1 MRRTGRRRAS
11 YRGESWHGHSR
22 RHLVLGTV
30 LLPLITCLHS
40 SAQLPTTPKS
50 RYLVPKASPEFRK
63 RAGLALALLVGSK
76 ILNVQVPFFFKY
88 TG

>member
-1 MRRTGRRRAS
+1 M
-11 YRGESWHGHSR
+11 
-22 RHLVLGTV
+22 
-30 LLPLITCLHS
+30 ITCLHYA
-40 SAQLPTTPKS
+40 AQITATLKC

-88 TG
+88 TGWSGVNLRRLLKVPGLG